1 MEFVQLNC
9 CIFPKSTKAMRLFLI
24 LILIV
29 LFSCQ
34 GEQTSSE
41 KKNDSIARENID
53 SNRLAI
59 DSVSRGYQLP
69 QAYSGEEPEYKAI
82 SNPDLK
88 SGMIVPDPFEPIL
101 ALHAILP
108 GNFKLEDNEYTD
120 SRMELIWWNCP
131 NCPKKK
137 ITYEYIGDDA
147 YDFPFDDINTTLFTA
162 SFDLGEK
169 ENEKRLLVFNTY
181 HDFYPEFVGR
191 FSGGIMGLAMFTR
204 DAKGWKLTNFSSAL
218 GEFGSFSSAF
228 VPGIVRVGKHN
239 WLFDCTYSNG
249 GAGGAYTPVVSFY
262 INKGKSFERVY
273 MDNFGMLNNTS
284 HGEWYS
290 RIEAVDSMVKG
301 YSDLHLITEGCFLGD
316 GTDSFGVNEAY
327 LWAPIPDELK
337 EIFSTVIEPKN
348 GIYFRMKRLL
358 TYNGNYYELK
368 KTEVKHEPYEGNPE
382 GFQPSWVR

>member
-169 ENEKRLLVFNTY
+169 IFGRNYGIGNVYKGCKGLETDEFFFGFGRIRKLFICIRSRNCSCRKAQLV
-181 HDFYPEFVGR
+181 
-191 FSGGIMGLAMFTR
+191 
-204 DAKGWKLTNFSSAL
+204 
-218 GEFGSFSSAF
+218 
-228 VPGIVRVGKHN
+228 VR
-239 WLFDCTYSNG
+239 
-249 GAGGAYTPVVSFY
+249 
-262 INKGKSFERVY
+262 
-273 MDNFGMLNNTS
+273 
-284 HGEWYS
+284 
-290 RIEAVDSMVKG
+290 
-301 YSDLHLITEGCFLGD
+301 LHLFQRRRRRCIYTCSFFLHQQR
-316 GTDSFGVNEAY
+316 
-327 LWAPIPDELK
+327 
-337 EIFSTVIEPKN
+337 EI
-348 GIYFRMKRLL
+348 L
-358 TYNGNYYELK
+358 
-368 KTEVKHEPYEGNPE
+368 
-382 GFQPSWVR
+382 